1 MTRHKDRSPGDL
13 ITTKPGPAAR
23 ILPFDPG
30 RPVAPGPRG
39 TPPARRPAG
48 LVATISLDA
57 RELARLVVRD
67 LADEWVKGLIADH
80 QRRTGT
86 PASGESVRCGAPRR
100 HPPHG
105 PCRSTSL
112 LATGRCRW
120 HQGPHELTAA
130 PTRRD

>member
-1 MTRHKDRSPGDL
+1 MTRHKDRSPGDPL
-13 ITTKPGPAAR
+13 ATQAEGPAR
-23 ILPFDPG
+23 LLPFEPRRPG
-30 RPVAPGPRG
+30 APEPRG

-100 HPPHG
+100 HAPHA